1 MEIASAVEDLSESA
15 ASHARLAYL
24 ERRATWNA
32 VSIFAGR
39 IHDAHPLAPAFAGK
53 G

>member
-32 VSIFAGR
+32 VSISVDKAP
-39 IHDAHPLAPAFAGK
+39 DAHPLAPAFAGK